1 MVASILLP
9 GLSAMN
15 TSIIC
20 LVVCSMGL
28 HERKVTVSPLPPLL
42 AGAATPAHPLSASA
56 VTARMAAVTMLG
68 LGGFITVSSVT
79 SLYRLCRGALD
90 VRGVY
95 AQLKSIVT
103 SGRKLVCFLRKLC
116 FSQYLRL
123 SKPKVPTSPTVK
135 TDQVRPTT
143 LNSFISNLTG
153 LTENKKSPDRC
164 GGNHCEYAGIG
175 FLTALV

>member
-42 AGAATPAHPLSASA
+42 AGAATPAHPLSAGA

-68 LGGFITVSSVT
+68 LGFFITVFSVT
-79 SLYRLCRGALD
+79 SLYRLCPGALD
-90 VRGVY
+90 VGGVY

-116 FSQYLRL
+116 FF
-123 SKPKVPTSPTVK
+123 PKLLVFKNKK
-135 TDQVRPTT
+135 TDPPPPQ
-143 LNSFISNLTG
+143 
-153 LTENKKSPDRC
+153 KKKQTPPP
-164 GGNHCEYAGIG
+164 
-175 FLTALV
+175 